1 MSVARGIIETIVGEF
16 AAVASAEG
24 IDLDQEQVIQAIE
37 ATYDVKTQGLHF
49 PSMYQDL
56 IRNHRKTEIDY
67 INGAVWQKGK
77 MYQISTPY
85 CTFLTQLIH
94 GKEELLNA
102 K

>member
-1 MSVARGIIETIVGEF
+1 
-16 AAVASAEG
+16 
-24 IDLDQEQVIQAIE
+24 
-37 ATYDVKTQGLHF
+37 
-49 PSMYQDL
+49 L

-85 CTFLTQLIH
+85 CAFLTQLIH